1 MAGLG
6 MEWGAGQDMNAATGG
21 KAQSSGTTGDI
32 FDSKGVTVYG
42 ISGAKLPGQAEDAGW
57 LLPALFVAGLVAVVA
72 LIR

>member
-1 MAGLG
+1 MAGFS
-6 MEWGAGQDMNAATGG
+6 WSAGEDMNAASGG

-32 FDSKGVTVYG
+32 FDSKGINVYG
-42 ISGAKLPGQAEDAGW
+42 ISGGKLPGQSEDAGW